1 MFDTYVTR
9 RETQYVDRNITHH
22 EHRAPTD
29 ESIKILREMEA
40 KARDNLLLAIRV
52 PDGPI
57 PMAVHVTRDFLGL
70 GCHVGMKLRINGKE
84 KLVQFTLEDFDM
96 SQDLYKFTDKV
107 RDKAFGALITEFG
120 PALLEAL
127 LGRTVK
133 PDAIS
138 GARTVSV

>member
-1 MFDTYVTR
+1 MFDTCVTR
-9 RETQYVDRNITHH
+9 RETQYVDRNITQH

-29 ESIKILREMEA
+29 ESIKLLREMEE

-57 PMAVHVTRDFLGL
+57 PMAVHVYRDFLGQ
-70 GCHVGMKLRINGKE
+70 GCHVRMKMRINGKDTFSD
-84 KLVQFTLEDFDM
+84 FTLEDFDM

-107 RDKAFGALITEFG
+107 RDRALAALVAQFG

-127 LGRTVK
+127 LGRTK
-133 PDAIS
+133 PDVM
-138 GARTVSV
+138 GARVVEL